1 MHPAFASIVFGPFQT
16 AYHSG
21 AVDEQFREALSFYL
35 EQDLLPQV
43 DEPFESTEGSLV
55 AAFNEEK
62 YCGPNSL
69 VKDAY
74 VLDFS
79 FVRNDGRD
87 TIKIELVR
95 DPKTGGFRPRY
106 RGRGLE
112 LSTAKRRSEGE
123 AFLRKIQLKVAEIID
138 GKEVSLVCPSCN
150 GEMELVNNAHLF
162 DLSCPNGCI
171 AYNFHRDP
179 TTGDAMH
186 GHVYSRPRRGEPIA
200 IES

>member
-16 AYHSG
+16 TYHSA
-21 AVDEQFREALSFYL
+21 AVDDRFREALALYL

-43 DEPFESTEGSLV
+43 DEPFESTEGTLV

-87 TIKIELVR
+87 TIHVELLR
-95 DPKTGGFRPRY
+95 DHKAGGFRPRY
-106 RGRGLE
+106 RGQGLE

-123 AFLRKIQLKVAEIID
+123 AFLRKIERKVAEIID
-138 GKEVSLVCPSCN
+138 GMEVSLICPSCHD
-150 GEMELVNNAHLF
+150 EMELVNTPHLF

-179 TTGDAMH
+179 ATGAAMH
-186 GHVYSRPRRGEPIA
+186 GHVFSRPRGGEQSV
-200 IES
+200 IET